1 MKNLFEMI
9 YEYQLLRG
17 KQDRLDVPLD
27 DVERARLVGLEHL
40 LSGDAAGSAGRRGMS
55 RVANGSTTPTVIVPT
70 RVLFT
75 TAGGFE
81 TGEVKNLSGSGLA
94 IATRR
99 PPEAG
104 TRIVVR
110 VEESKSAVEYFFPCR
125 VAWRRVTANLGMGV
139 AFDGVPTRSAVFGDD
154 EGSGVWQ
161 RSMRLGDAQKGVA
174 AA

>member
-17 KQDRLDVPLD
+17 KQDHLDVPLD
-27 DVERARLVGLEHL
+27 ETETARLVGLEQL
-40 LSGDAAGSAGRRGMS
+40 LSGDNTASAGRRGMS
-55 RVANGSTTPTVIVPT
+55 RVIIPT

-99 PPEAG
+99 PPEQG

-110 VEESKSAVEYFFPCR
+110 VEDAKSAIEYLFPCR
-125 VAWRRVTANLGMGV
+125 VAWRRIAANIGMGV
-139 AFDGVPTRSAVFGDD
+139 AFDGVPTRSALFGDD
-154 EGSGVWQ
+154 EASGVWQ

>member
-17 KQDRLDVPLD
+17 KQDHLDVPLD
-27 DVERARLVGLEHL
+27 DVERARLVGLEQL
-40 LSGDAAGSAGRRGMS
+40 LTGDTAGTAGRRGMS
-55 RVANGSTTPTVIVPT
+55 RVVIPT

-110 VEESKSAVEYFFPCR
+110 VEDAKSAVEYFFPCR
-125 VAWRRVTANLGMGV
+125 VAWRRVAANIGMGV
-139 AFDGVPTRSAVFGDD
+139 AFDGVPTRSAVFGED

>member
-17 KQDRLDVPLD
+17 KQDHLDVPLD
-27 DVERARLVGLEHL
+27 EVESARLVGLEQL
-40 LSGDAAGSAGRRGMS
+40 LSGDTGGTPGRRTMS
-55 RVANGSTTPTVIVPT
+55 RVIAPT

-75 TAGGFE
+75 TPGGFE
-81 TGEVKNLSGSGLA
+81 TGDVKNLSGSGLA
-94 IATRR
+94 ISTRR
-99 PPEAG
+99 PPEPG
-104 TRIVVR
+104 TRLIVR
-110 VEESKSAVEYFFPCR
+110 VEDQATAVEYFFPCR
-125 VAWRRVTANLGMGV
+125 VAWRRLNTNVGMGV

-161 RSMRLGDAQKGVA
+161 RSMRLGDAQRGVA

>member
-1 MKNLFEMI
+1 MKNLYEMI

-27 DVERARLVGLEHL
+27 DVEQARLAGLEQL
-40 LSGDAAGSAGRRGMS
+40 LSGDTAGTAGRRSMS
-55 RVANGSTTPTVIVPT
+55 RVIVPT

-99 PPEAG
+99 PPEPG
-104 TRIVVR
+104 TRVVVR
-110 VEESKSAVEYFFPCR
+110 VEDAGDAIEYFFPCR
-125 VAWRRVTANLGMGV
+125 VAWRRLVTNVGMGV
-139 AFDGVPTRSAVFGDD
+139 AFDGVPTRAAVFGDD

-161 RSMRLGDAQKGVA
+161 RSMRLGDPQKGVA

>member
-17 KQDRLDVPLD
+17 KQDRLEVPLD
-27 DVERARLVGLEHL
+27 DVEQARLVGLEL
-40 LSGDAAGSAGRRGMS
+40 LLVGDGGASAGRRAMT
-55 RVANGSTTPTVIVPT
+55 RVIAPT

-81 TGEVKNLSGSGLA
+81 VGEIKNLSGSGLA

-99 PPEAG
+99 PPEPG

-110 VEESKSAVEYFFPCR
+110 VEDGPSAVEYFFPCR
-125 VAWRRVTANLGMGV
+125 VAWRRVTSNVGMGV

-154 EGSGVWQ
+154 EASGVWQ
-161 RSMRLGDAQKGVA
+161 RSMRLGDAQKRINA
-174 AA
+174 A